1 MIKNLIILWITKKK
15 SYNLV
20 KIYNISNSNSN
31 NNNNNYNNNNNNNN
45 INNCNNNN
53 NNKNVIFVKL
63 MIMMNRIYLRTII
76 VI

>member
-31 NNNNNYNNNNNNNN
+31 NNNNNNYNNNNNN
-45 INNCNNNN
+45 INNCNN

>member
-31 NNNNNYNNNNNNNN
+31 NNNNNNYNNNNNNN
-45 INNCNNNN
+45 INNCNN